1 MSPLHLRWE
10 SGMLYTHLAPKW
22 PLSVR
27 INKPEMVVHYGDEN
41 GHQVWEITFD
51 GKNSAFKCSWQRP
64 RPPLRLRMPSD
75 NVFGDNW
82 ISNETGDRIFW
93 VPYEVA
99 LPNSDWHERARWVG
113 RTLILGGREGRTMIV
128 DFKELISMP
137 SLRTRETCLYTRGK
151 VCLGSLFHRY
161 SGPDFYEILRP

>member
-10 SGMLYTHLAPKW
+10 SGMLYTDLAPKW

-27 INKPEMVVHYGDEN
+27 INKPKIVVRYGDEN
-41 GHQVWEITFD
+41 GHVWEILFD
-51 GKNSAFKCSWQRP
+51 QKNSSFKPSWRRP
-64 RPPLRLRMPSD
+64 NPFLPRMPSD
-75 NVFGDNW
+75 KVFGDNW
-82 ISNETGDRIFW
+82 ILNETGDRIFW

-137 SLRTRETCLYTRGK
+137 SP
-151 VCLGSLFHRY
+151 HR
-161 SGPDFYEILRP
+161 